1 MPDLITKADAYEQLR
16 LDYDSDGSADDGWLD
31 IFIPAVSEAVANW
44 LKDSWRPYEVE
55 LDSAGDIVLDSDA
68 EPVVVLDSDGNPTV
82 RWSVKAACLV
92 ELERQYR
99 FRGGEGGATDE
110 PAANGWGYTLG
121 KGATALL
128 ASLRKPTAA

>member
-1 MPDLITKADAYEQLR
+1 MPEFVTKAEAYEHLR

-55 LDSAGDIVLDSDA
+55 LDSDGGIVLDSDD

-92 ELERQYR
+92 ELEAQYR
-99 FRGGEGGATDE
+99 FRSGD
-110 PAANGWGYTLG
+110 AAAEVPSHAGYGYTLG
-121 KGATALL
+121 RAATSLL
-128 ASLRKPTAA
+128 TPLRKPTAA